1 MSENNF
7 LPIIIWM
14 EGDFLPNGFDI
25 IKKVRKENQVDEQ
38 EKPNQRIIE
47 DFFEEFDKEDYI
59 KVEK

>member
-1 MSENNF
+1 
-7 LPIIIWM
+7 M

-25 IKKVRKENQVDEQ
+25 IKKVRKENKVYEQ

-47 DFFEEFDKEDYI
+47 DFFKRFDKKDYV